1 MNMIIEIIKISP
13 VSTERIDYSTII
25 FKAVLPSKV
34 DVDNSKDLWFYLNTI
49 ITGGALKIYLD
60 MEKLDYID
68 SAGIGVIINAAKMI
82 RLKKGDIVI
91 ANIPDDIRTIF
102 KVINLENFIKIYNS
116 EVEAIN
122 SFRYVS

>member
-13 VSTERIDYSTII
+13 VSTDRIDYSTII

-49 ITGGALKIYLD
+49 ITGGALKIFLD
-60 MEKLDYID
+60 MKKLDYID

-82 RLKKGDIVI
+82 RLKKGD
-91 ANIPDDIRTIF
+91 T
-102 KVINLENFIKIYNS
+102 
-116 EVEAIN
+116 
-122 SFRYVS
+122 